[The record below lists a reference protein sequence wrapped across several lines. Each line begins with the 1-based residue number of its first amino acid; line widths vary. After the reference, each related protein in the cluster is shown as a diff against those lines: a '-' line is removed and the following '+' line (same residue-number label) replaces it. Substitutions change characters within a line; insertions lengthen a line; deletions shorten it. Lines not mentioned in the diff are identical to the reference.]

1 MRNKKSIITLLI
13 ISIILSSA
21 VCLYYLQRYKEVKQE
36 SFDYSAKQAVHQLVY
51 AKRDYDLLKTQLVS
65 VMELLSHSQSLV
77 NFASSPSDQTK
88 YLLEEV
94 WQSVLVNQKWYTQ
107 IHLLDITGKELVRVN
122 YSSDTGR
129 VTLPQQLQDRSDSNY
144 FQYAQKLEAEQIGGW
159 GIELETEHGEVTF
172 PYSPVIR
179 VFTPVETPDKRVGY
193 LVINLDVWGL
203 SSRLSFSPDN
213 DLRSEVVNEAG
224 YFIAS
229 NNSDKLFGDAIPER
243 KGYNLKN
250 IAPKTW
256 DAISNEQVGYVF
268 EGDNLFAFN
277 TVMLAN
283 SQKVH
288 LLIQLNQKQLME
300 RAEGDLNDLAYEEI
314 IVLITVLIFAF
325 PFAYLVTHYR
335 RRSLES
341 KLARAALNGMSA
353 VMISDKQ
360 HRTMMINNEFENMT
374 GYCKKQVIGQ
384 NALQLLLENTD
395 QVLSSSAIW
404 SHLEQEEVWE
414 GEVQCKN
421 KLRIPFTAIMRV
433 HVVKNNS
440 DKVSYYITS
449 LVDISVRKEL
459 EVRLRILSER
469 DSLSNLWNRRKFEE
483 QLAYYSRL
491 VERYP
496 NESTTCLALVD
507 IDNFKRI
514 NDELGHDEGDRVIA
528 SVAKLLQDS
537 LRGTDF
543 FARVGGEEF
552 ALLMPHTS
560 LSEAKRVL
568 DRLRI
573 EIELAAG
580 TKVTVSVGFTD
591 LTSNS
596 TRSYKCADV
605 ALYESKSSGRNTVS
619 MCPSYDDV
627 A

>member
-13 ISIILSSA
+13 ISITLSSA
-21 VCLYYLQRYKEVKQE
+21 VGLYYLQRYQEVKQQ
-36 SFDYSAKQAVHQLVY
+36 SFDYSAKQAVHQLAY

-65 VMELLSHSQSLV
+65 VMGLLSHSQSLV
-77 NFASSPSDQTK
+77 DFASSPSNQTK
-88 YLLEEV
+88 NLLEEV

-107 IHLLDITGKELVRVN
+107 IHLLDIAGKELVRVN
-122 YSSDTGR
+122 YSAETGYI
-129 VTLPQQLQDRSDSNY
+129 TIPQELQDKSDSSY
-144 FQYAQKLEAEQIGGW
+144 FEYAQELEAEQIGGW
-159 GIELETEHGEVTF
+159 GIELETEHGEVIL
-172 PYSPVIR
+172 PYIPVIR
-179 VFTPVETPDKRVGY
+179 VFTPVETPEKRVGY

-213 DLRSEVVNEAG
+213 DLKAEVLNEAG
-224 YFIAS
+224 YYIAS
-229 NNSDKLFGDAIPER
+229 NNSGKLFGDSIPER
-243 KGYNLKN
+243 KGFNLKN

-256 DAISNEQVGYVF
+256 DAISNEQAGHVF
-268 EGDNLFAFN
+268 EDGNLFAFN

-283 SQKVH
+283 NQKVH
-288 LLIQLNQKQLME
+288 LLIQLNEKQLLA
-300 RAEGDLNDLAYEEI
+300 RAERDLNDLAHEEI
-314 IVLITVLIFAF
+314 IVLFTVLIFAF

-360 HRTMMINNEFENMT
+360 HRAMMINNEFENIT
-374 GYCKKQVIGQ
+374 GYSKKQVIGQ
-384 NALQLLLENTD
+384 NALQLLLENTE
-395 QVLSSSAIW
+395 QTLSSDLIW
-404 SHLEQEEVWE
+404 QHLEQEEVWE
-414 GEVQCKN
+414 GEVLCKN

-433 HVVKNNS
+433 HAVKNNS
-440 DKVSYYITS
+440 GKISYYITS

-459 EVRLRILSER
+459 EVRLRVLSER

-496 NESTTCLALVD
+496 NEATTCLALVD

-537 LRGTDF
+537 LRTTDF
-543 FARVGGEEF
+543 VARVGGEEF
-552 ALLMPHTS
+552 ALLMPHTT
-560 LSEAKRVL
+560 LPEAKRVL

-605 ALYESKSSGRNTVS
+605 GLYESKSSGRNTVS
-619 MCPSYDDV
+619 LCPSHADV

>member
-1 MRNKKSIITLLI
+1 MRTKKSIITLLI
-13 ISIILSSA
+13 ISITLSSA
-21 VCLYYLQRYKEVKQE
+21 VGLYYLQRYQDVKTQ
-36 SFDYSAKQAVHQLVY
+36 SFNESAKQALHQLVY
-51 AKRDYDLLKTQLVS
+51 AERDYNLLKSQLVS

-88 YLLEEV
+88 NLLEEV

-107 IHLLDITGKELVRVN
+107 IHLLDIAGKELVRVN
-122 YSSDTGR
+122 YSSATGE
-129 VTLPQQLQDRSDSNY
+129 VTLPQHLQDRSESSY
-144 FQYAQKLEAEQIGGW
+144 YQFAQGLEHEEIGGW
-159 GIELETEHGEVTF
+159 GIELETEHGELTY
-172 PYSPVIR
+172 PYKPVLR
-179 VFTPVETPDKRVGY
+179 VFTPVETPEKRVGY

-203 SSRLSFSPDN
+203 SSRLNFSPDY
-213 DLRSEVVNEAG
+213 DFRSEVVNESG
-224 YFIAS
+224 YYIAS
-229 NNSDKLFGDAIPER
+229 NNSSKLFGDSVSER
-243 KGYNLKN
+243 KSFNLKN
-250 IAPKTW
+250 LAPKTW
-256 DAISNEQVGYVF
+256 DAISREQMGTVF
-268 EGDNLFAFN
+268 EDGNLFAFN
-277 TVMLAN
+277 TVKLAN
-283 SQKVH
+283 NQEMH
-288 LLIQLNQKQLME
+288 LLIHLNEKQLLD
-300 RAEGDLNDLAYEEI
+300 RAERDLNDLAHEEI
-314 IVLITVLIFAF
+314 IVLFTVLIFAF

-360 HRTMMINNEFENMT
+360 NRAMMINNEFENMT
-374 GYCKKQVIGQ
+374 GYSKNQVIGH
-384 NALQLLLENTD
+384 NALQLLLENTE
-395 QVLSSSAIW
+395 QVLSSESIW
-404 SHLEQEEVWE
+404 QHLEQEEVWE
-414 GEVQCKN
+414 GEVLCKN

-433 HVVKNNS
+433 HAVKNNS
-440 DKVSYYITS
+440 GKVSYYITS

-459 EVRLRILSER
+459 EVRLRFLSER
-469 DSLSNLWNRRKFEE
+469 DALSNLWNRRKFEE

-496 NESTTCLALVD
+496 NEATTCLALVD

-528 SVAKLLQDS
+528 RVAGLLQDS
-537 LRGTDF
+537 LRSTDF
-543 FARVGGEEF
+543 VARVGGEEF

-560 LSEAKRVL
+560 LPEAKRVL

-605 ALYESKSSGRNTVS
+605 GLYESKSSGRNTVS
-619 MCPSYDDV
+619 MCPSHADV

>member
-1 MRNKKSIITLLI
+1 MRTKKSIITLLI
-13 ISIILSSA
+13 ISITLSSA
-21 VCLYYLQRYKEVKQE
+21 VGLYYLQRYQDVKTQ
-36 SFDYSAKQAVHQLVY
+36 SFNESAKQALHQLVY
-51 AKRDYDLLKTQLVS
+51 AERDYNLLKSQLVS

-77 NFASSPSDQTK
+77 NFASSPSNQTK
-88 YLLEEV
+88 NLLEEV

-122 YSSDTGR
+122 YSSATGE
-129 VTLPQQLQDRSDSNY
+129 VTLPQHLQDRSESSY
-144 FQYAQKLEAEQIGGW
+144 YQFAQGLEHEEIGGW
-159 GIELETEHGEVTF
+159 GIELETEHGELTY
-172 PYSPVIR
+172 PYKPVLR
-179 VFTPVETPDKRVGY
+179 VFTPVETPEKRVGY

-203 SSRLSFSPDN
+203 SSRLNFSPDY
-213 DLRSEVVNEAG
+213 DFRSEVVNESG
-224 YFIAS
+224 YYIAS
-229 NNSDKLFGDAIPER
+229 NNSSKLFGDSVPER
-243 KGYNLKN
+243 KSFNLKN
-250 IAPKTW
+250 LAPKTW
-256 DAISNEQVGYVF
+256 DAISREQMGTVF
-268 EGDNLFAFN
+268 EDGNLFAFN
-277 TVMLAN
+277 TVKLAN
-283 SQKVH
+283 NQEMH
-288 LLIQLNQKQLME
+288 LLIHLNEKQLLD
-300 RAEGDLNDLAYEEI
+300 RAERDLNDLAHEEI
-314 IVLITVLIFAF
+314 IVLFTVLIFAF

-360 HRTMMINNEFENMT
+360 HRAMMINNEFENMT
-374 GYCKKQVIGQ
+374 GYSKNQVIGH
-384 NALQLLLENTD
+384 NALQLLLENTE
-395 QVLSSSAIW
+395 QVLSSESIW
-404 SHLEQEEVWE
+404 QHLEQEEVWE
-414 GEVQCKN
+414 GEVLCKN

-433 HVVKNNS
+433 HAVKNNS
-440 DKVSYYITS
+440 GKVSYYITS

-459 EVRLRILSER
+459 EVRLRFLSER
-469 DSLSNLWNRRKFEE
+469 DALSNLWNRRKFEE

-496 NESTTCLALVD
+496 NEATTCLALVD

-528 SVAKLLQDS
+528 RVAGLLQAS
-537 LRGTDF
+537 LRSTDF
-543 FARVGGEEF
+543 VARVGGEEF

-560 LSEAKRVL
+560 LPEAKRVL

-605 ALYESKSSGRNTVS
+605 GLYESKSSGRNTVS
-619 MCPSYDDV
+619 MCPSHADV

>member
-21 VCLYYLQRYKEVKQE
+21 VCLYYLQRYKEVKQQ

-88 YLLEEV
+88 HLLEEV

-107 IHLLDITGKELVRVN
+107 IHLLDVTGKELVRVN

-129 VTLPQQLQDRSDSNY
+129 VTFPQRLQDRSDSNY

-213 DLRSEVVNEAG
+213 DLRAEVLNDAG

-229 NNSDKLFGDAIPER
+229 NNSGKLFGDSIPER

-256 DAISNEQVGYVF
+256 DAISNDQVGYVF
-268 EGDNLFAFN
+268 EDGNLFAFN

-288 LLIQLNQKQLME
+288 LLIQLNQKQLMD
-300 RAEGDLNDLAYEEI
+300 RAEPSLSDLSQEEVF
-314 IVLITVLIFAF
+314 VLLTVLIFAF

-433 HVVKNNS
+433 HAVKNNS
-440 DKVSYYITS
+440 GKVSYYITS
-449 LVDISVRKEL
+449 LVDISVR
-459 EVRLRILSER
+459 R
-469 DSLSNLWNRRKFEE
+469 
-483 QLAYYSRL
+483 
-491 VERYP
+491 
-496 NESTTCLALVD
+496 
-507 IDNFKRI
+507 
-514 NDELGHDEGDRVIA
+514 
-528 SVAKLLQDS
+528 S
-537 LRGTDF
+537 LRC
-543 FARVGGEEF
+543 V
-552 ALLMPHTS
+552 
-560 LSEAKRVL
+560 
-568 DRLRI
+568 
-573 EIELAAG
+573 
-580 TKVTVSVGFTD
+580 
-591 LTSNS
+591 
-596 TRSYKCADV
+596 
-605 ALYESKSSGRNTVS
+605 
-619 MCPSYDDV
+619 
-627 A
+627 

>member
-1 MRNKKSIITLLI
+1 MRTKKSIITLLI
-13 ISIILSSA
+13 ISITLSSA
-21 VCLYYLQRYKEVKQE
+21 VGVYYLQRYQDVKTQ
-36 SFDYSAKQAVHQLVY
+36 SFNESAKQALHQLVY
-51 AKRDYDLLKTQLVS
+51 AERDYNLLKSQLVS

-77 NFASSPSDQTK
+77 NFASSPSNQTK
-88 YLLEEV
+88 NLLEEV

-107 IHLLDITGKELVRVN
+107 IHLLDISGKELVRVN
-122 YSSDTGR
+122 YSSATGE
-129 VTLPQQLQDRSDSNY
+129 VTLPQHLQDRSESSY
-144 FQYAQKLEAEQIGGW
+144 YQFAQGLEHEDIGGW
-159 GIELETEHGEVTF
+159 GIELETEHGELTY
-172 PYSPVIR
+172 PYKPVLR
-179 VFTPVETPDKRVGY
+179 VFTPVETPEKRVGY

-203 SSRLSFSPDN
+203 SSRLNFSPDY
-213 DLRSEVVNEAG
+213 DFRSEVVNESG
-224 YFIAS
+224 YYIAS
-229 NNSDKLFGDAIPER
+229 NNSSKLFGDSVPER
-243 KGYNLKN
+243 KSFNLKN

-256 DAISNEQVGYVF
+256 EAISREQMGTVF
-268 EGDNLFAFN
+268 EDGNLFAFN
-277 TVMLAN
+277 TVKLAN
-283 SQKVH
+283 DQKMH
-288 LLIQLNQKQLME
+288 LLIHLNEKQLLD
-300 RAEGDLNDLAYEEI
+300 RAERDLNDLAHEEI
-314 IVLITVLIFAF
+314 IVLFTVLIFAF

-360 HRTMMINNEFENMT
+360 HRAMMINNEFENMT
-374 GYCKKQVIGQ
+374 GYSKNQVIGH
-384 NALQLLLENTD
+384 NALQLLLENTE
-395 QVLSSSAIW
+395 QVLSSESIW
-404 SHLEQEEVWE
+404 QHLEQEEVWE
-414 GEVQCKN
+414 GEVLCKN

-433 HVVKNNS
+433 HAVKNNS
-440 DKVSYYITS
+440 GKVSYYITS

-459 EVRLRILSER
+459 EVRLRFLSER
-469 DSLSNLWNRRKFEE
+469 DALSNLWNRRKFEE

-496 NESTTCLALVD
+496 NEATTCLALVD

-528 SVAKLLQDS
+528 CVAGLLQDS
-537 LRGTDF
+537 LRSTDF
-543 FARVGGEEF
+543 VARVGGEEF

-560 LSEAKRVL
+560 LPEAKRVL

-619 MCPSYDDV
+619 MCPSHADV

>member
-543 FARVGGEEF
+543 VARVGGEEF